1 MQLLAA
7 ATVLVAAATLASG
20 QSGTCEVDTTPGCS
34 ADISVK
40 GQVKHLNFRRLCNP
54 SRDYSATDGASGHVY
69 KAQICGLVSARCLPK
84 NYNIQYE
91 FGRVVQ
97 FIDAADPPCDNSC
110 VDERTGQ
117 PTCCTGACE
126 IPAIGP
132 GVISALNGDPMQGIV
147 ISYVGTT
154 PTLNDPW
161 QCPVNPATGN
171 FYPRTTEYQFK
182 CDHSVTG
189 FAVLESV
196 LQNTSDSCDYT
207 LKFKTNLVCFGD
219 LPISGGWIFMIILL
233 GGFGLYVIGGYA
245 YSYARLK
252 TFVFPNQEFWSE
264 VNDLIFE
271 GVVFVCSLG
280 KKRARKTG
288 AKEPSSFKP
297 MFVGGASSSD
307 SVSAVG
313 GFQSVGSEPPAG
325 AGAPQGNFADL

>member
-1 MQLLAA
+1 MQ
-7 ATVLVAAATLASG
+7 
-20 QSGTCEVDTTPGCS
+20 
-34 ADISVK
+34 
-40 GQVKHLNFRRLCNP
+40 
-54 SRDYSATDGASGHVY
+54 
-69 KAQICGLVSARCLPK
+69 
-84 NYNIQYE
+84 
-91 FGRVVQ
+91 
-97 FIDAADPPCDNSC
+97 
-110 VDERTGQ
+110 
-117 PTCCTGACE
+117 
-126 IPAIGP
+126 
-132 GVISALNGDPMQGIV
+132 
-147 ISYVGTT
+147 
-154 PTLNDPW
+154 
-161 QCPVNPATGN
+161 
-171 FYPRTTEYQFK
+171 
-182 CDHSVTG
+182 
-189 FAVLESV
+189 V

-252 TFVFPNQEFWSE
+252 TLVFPNQEFWSE